1 MNKEKMHISIAEIY
15 KAAENISDLL
25 STLNTNDEVVVIG
38 TKTKIIQLCN
48 YIQFCDKLLHDEL
61 FPECQ

>member
-25 STLNTNDEVVVIG
+25 STLNTILMVSLQSFISPL
-38 TKTKIIQLCN
+38 QPC
-48 YIQFCDKLLHDEL
+48 
-61 FPECQ
+61 